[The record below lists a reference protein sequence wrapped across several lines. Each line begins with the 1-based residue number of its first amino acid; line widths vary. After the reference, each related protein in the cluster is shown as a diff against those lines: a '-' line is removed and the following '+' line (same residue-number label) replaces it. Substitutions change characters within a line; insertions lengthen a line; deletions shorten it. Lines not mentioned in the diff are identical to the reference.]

1 MKKRIFICALFISLI
16 ITAQTTVTKSLGDF
30 NIIKVYNGI
39 EIELIKSADQRIE
52 IIGDKS
58 KKVKIK
64 NVNNI
69 LKLSL
74 PFSLNPSENI
84 ADGEVKIKLYYS
96 KNINIIDGN
105 QGATITAKD
114 FNQDNIELNADQRA
128 FINITTITKHLTIR
142 ASSGGII
149 KVSGTAKNQE
159 VDVDLYGIY
168 HGFNLKSI
176 GNSTVKAGTGAR
188 AEVTA
193 GEALS
198 AKVSFGGAIFYK
210 GNPKVVKDKKV
221 IGGIIE
227 KRNE

>member
-1 MKKRIFICALFISLI
+1 MNKIIFICALFISLTT
-16 ITAQTTVTKSLGDF
+16 TAQTTVTKSLGDF

-39 EIELIKSADQRIE
+39 EVELIKSTEQRIE
-52 IIGDKS
+52 ISGDKS
-58 KKVKIK
+58 EKVKIK
-64 NVNNI
+64 NVNNT

-74 PFSLNPSENI
+74 PFSLKPTENI
-84 ADGEVKIKLYYS
+84 AEGEVKIKLYYS
-96 KNINIIDGN
+96 KNINIIDAN
-105 QGATITAKD
+105 QGTTITAKD
-114 FNQDNIELNADQRA
+114 FNQDNVEWNAQERA
-128 FINITTITKHLTIR
+128 FISITTITKHLTIR

-168 HGFNLKSI
+168 HGFNLTSL
-176 GNSTVKAGTGAR
+176 GNSTIKAGTGAR

-193 GEALS
+193 GEALN

>member
-1 MKKRIFICALFISLI
+1 MKKRIFTCALFISLI
-16 ITAQTTVTKSLGDF
+16 TTAQTTVTKSLGDF

>member
-1 MKKRIFICALFISLI
+1 MNKIIFIFALFISLI
-16 ITAQTTVTKSLGDF
+16 TTAQTTVTKSLGDF

-39 EIELIKSADQRIE
+39 EVELIKSTEQRIE
-52 IIGDKS
+52 ISGDKS
-58 KKVKIK
+58 EKVKIK
-64 NVNNI
+64 NVNNT

-74 PFSLNPSENI
+74 PFSLKPTENI
-84 ADGEVKIKLYYS
+84 AEGEVKIKLYYS
-96 KNINIIDGN
+96 KNINIIDEN
-105 QGATITAKD
+105 QGTTITAKD
-114 FNQDNIELNADQRA
+114 FNQDNVELNAQERA

-142 ASSGGII
+142 ASSGSII

-159 VDVDLYGIY
+159 VDLDLYGIY
-168 HGFNLKSI
+168 HGFNLISV
-176 GNSTVKAGTGAR
+176 GNSTIKAGTGAR

-193 GEALS
+193 GEALN

-210 GNPKVVKDKKV
+210 GNPQVVKDKKV

>member
-1 MKKRIFICALFISLI
+1 MNKIIFICALFISLI
-16 ITAQTTVTKSLGDF
+16 TAAQTTVTKNLGDF

-39 EIELIKSADQRIE
+39 EVELIKSTEQRIE
-52 IIGDKS
+52 ISGDKS
-58 KKVKIK
+58 GKVKIK
-64 NVNNI
+64 NVNNT

-74 PFSLNPSENI
+74 PFSLRPSENI
-84 ADGEVKIKLYYS
+84 ADGEVKIKLFYS
-96 KNINIIDGN
+96 KNINIIDAN
-105 QGATITAKD
+105 QGATITAKG
-114 FNQDNIELNADQRA
+114 FNQENIDLNAQERA
-128 FINITTITKHLTIR
+128 FINITTTTKYLTIR

-159 VDVDLYGIY
+159 VDVDLYGVY
-168 HGFNLKSI
+168 HGFSLNSI
-176 GNSTVKAGTGAR
+176 GNSTVKAGTGAK

-193 GEALS
+193 GEALN

-210 GNPKVVKDKKV
+210 GNPKVVKDKRI

>member
-1 MKKRIFICALFISLI
+1 MKKKFFICALFISLI
-16 ITAQTTVTKSLGDF
+16 TTAQTTVTKSLSDF

-39 EIELIKSADQRIE
+39 EVELIKSTEQRLE
-52 IIGDKS
+52 ISGNKS
-58 KKVKIK
+58 EKLKIK
-64 NVNNI
+64 NINNT

-74 PFSLNPSENI
+74 PFSLRPSENI
-84 ADGEVKIKLYYS
+84 ADGEVKIKLFYS
-96 KNINIIDGN
+96 KNINIIDAN
-105 QGATITAKD
+105 QGTTITAKD
-114 FNQDNIELNADQRA
+114 FNQDNVELNAQERA
-128 FINITTITKHLTIR
+128 FINITTTTKYLTIR

-159 VDVDLYGIY
+159 VDLDLYGVY
-168 HGFNLKSI
+168 HGFNLNAI

-188 AEVTA
+188 AEVMA

-198 AKVSFGGAIFYK
+198 AKVSFGGSIFYK
-210 GNPKVVKDKKV
+210 GNPKVVKDKKI

>member
-1 MKKRIFICALFISLI
+1 MKKKIFICALFINLI

-30 NIIKVYNGI
+30 NIIKAYNGI
-39 EIELIKSADQRIE
+39 ELELIKSTEQRIE
-52 IIGDKS
+52 IIGEKS
-58 KKVKIK
+58 EKLKIK
-64 NVNNI
+64 NVNNT

-74 PFSLNPSENI
+74 PFSLRPSENI
-84 ADGEVKIKLYYS
+84 ADGGVKIKLYYN
-96 KNINIIDGN
+96 KTINIIDGN
-105 QGATITAKD
+105 QGATITAKN
-114 FNQDNIELNADQRA
+114 FNQDNVELNAEQRA

-176 GNSTVKAGTGAR
+176 GNSTIKAGTGAK

-210 GNPKVVKDKKV
+210 GNPQVVKDKKV

>member
-1 MKKRIFICALFISLI
+1 MNKIIFICALFISLT

-39 EIELIKSADQRIE
+39 EVELIKSTEQRIE
-52 IIGDKS
+52 ISGDKS
-58 KKVKIK
+58 EKVKIK
-64 NVNNI
+64 NVNNT

-74 PFSLNPSENI
+74 PFSLKPKENI
-84 ADGEVKIKLYYS
+84 AEGEIKIKLYYS
-96 KNINIIDGN
+96 KNINIIDAN
-105 QGATITAKD
+105 QGTTITAKD
-114 FNQDNIELNADQRA
+114 FNQDNVELNAQERA

-168 HGFNLKSI
+168 HGFNLTSI
-176 GNSTVKAGTGAR
+176 GNSTIKAGTGAR

-193 GEALS
+193 GEALN

>member
-16 ITAQTTVTKSLGDF
+16 STAQITVTKSLGDF

-39 EIELIKSADQRIE
+39 EVELIKSTEQRIE
-52 IIGDKS
+52 ISGEKS
-58 KKVKIK
+58 EKVKIK
-64 NVNNI
+64 NVNNT

-84 ADGEVKIKLYYS
+84 ADGEVKIKLFYS
-96 KNINIIDGN
+96 KNINIIDAN
-105 QGATITAKD
+105 QGTTIIAKD
-114 FNQDNIELNADQRA
+114 FNQDNVDLNAQERA

-168 HGFNLKSI
+168 HGFNLIST
-176 GNSTVKAGTGAR
+176 GNSTIKSGTGAR
-188 AEVTA
+188 AEVMA
-193 GEALS
+193 GEALN
-198 AKVSFGGAIFYK
+198 AKVSFGGTIFYK

>member
-1 MKKRIFICALFISLI
+1 MNKIIFICALFISLTT
-16 ITAQTTVTKSLGDF
+16 TAQTTVTKSLGDF

-39 EIELIKSADQRIE
+39 EVELIKSTEQRIE
-52 IIGDKS
+52 ISGDKS
-58 KKVKIK
+58 EKVKIK
-64 NVNNI
+64 NVNNT

-74 PFSLNPSENI
+74 PFSLKPTENI
-84 ADGEVKIKLYYS
+84 AEGEVKIKLYYS
-96 KNINIIDGN
+96 KNINIIDAN
-105 QGATITAKD
+105 QGTTITAKD
-114 FNQDNIELNADQRA
+114 FNQDNVDLNAQERS

-168 HGFNLKSI
+168 HGFNLTSI
-176 GNSTVKAGTGAR
+176 GNSTIKAGTGAR